1 MKIAFYFVDA
11 EYIEYLKNIEMKS
24 RGFTTVPNVH
34 YANRDKFVY
43 GVVLAIHELNYFV
56 PVSSYIKKKQD
67 NILIRIKEHKKEKIA
82 GSLRFNF
89 MIPIPKECLIPF
101 DFKTAKI
108 QEAKKVFVEKEYRFC
123 RSNLSSIQKQAL
135 RTYYRVVNKTDEV
148 LLKNSCDFKLLEKA
162 CESYT
167 DNMPK

>member
-11 EYIEYLKNIEMKS
+11 EYIEYLKNIEMKN

-123 RSNLSSIQKQAL
+123 RSNLSAIQKQAL

-167 DNMPK
+167 DNISK